1 MATSMDRREIGVDSR
16 WIGMGASCLMIFI
29 WLSVLGFPQEAEMV
43 ALVVIAAI
51 IQAVAGY
58 TMGTYVNKLRQMAY
72 HDSLTGVLVN
82 RRFIDKLEHEL
93 RLAKRNQYAVTLL
106 FIDLDNFKE
115 FNDRYG
121 HIKGDQLLCQFAE
134 LLQVSVRRQ
143 DVVGR
148 WGGEEFVVLLPQTET
163 RVGLGVGERIQKQVR
178 SLLSGVTVSIGVASY
193 PLHAESAKEL
203 TEKADALMYE
213 AKKKKDC
220 MMAATN

>member
-1 MATSMDRREIGVDSR
+1 MDSR
-16 WIGMGASCLMIFI
+16 WIGMGASFLMIFI
-29 WLSVLGFPQEAEMV
+29 WLNVYGFPQEETVSVQVM
-43 ALVVIAAI
+43 IAAI
-51 IQAVAGY
+51 IQAGVGY
-58 TMGTYVNKLRQMAY
+58 MLGTYVNKLRRMAY

-82 RRFIDKLEHEL
+82 RRFIDKLEHEV
-93 RLAKRNQYAVTLL
+93 RLANRNHYPVTLL

-121 HIKGDQLLCQFAE
+121 HIKGDQLLCQFAK
-134 LLQVSVRRQ
+134 LLQVNVRRH

-163 RVGLGVGERIQKQVR
+163 SVGLGVGERIQKQAR

-193 PLHAESAKEL
+193 PLHASSANEL
-203 TEKADALMYE
+203 TEKADTLMYE